1 MSESDIA
8 GATNHPS
15 PYTPT
20 GVLTED
26 WWTNN
31 QADEIEGHDLVKEEA
46 LFALVGVPFI
56 ITRVTFH
63 DGIQTKGSPYR
74 SDYVSVELR
83 VAPASFIAAR
93 LAAGRLTAEAASKV
107 EPGEMLVVNDGST
120 GVYRQI
126 VQYLA
131 AKELITLPEGAE
143 EGEKGETIWDLPRSL
158 WEEGAD
164 DATKG
169 IDVALRCARGLRFS
183 EYSNAYTGDDK
194 ARTWYLA

>member
-8 GATNHPS
+8 TASASSSTVE
-15 PYTPT
+15 T
-20 GVLTED
+20 
-26 WWTNN
+26 WWDTRD
-31 QADEIEGHDLVKEEA
+31 ADEIEGHDLVKEEA
-46 LFALVGVPFI
+46 LFALVGVPFM

-63 DGIQTKGSPYR
+63 DGIQAKDAAYR

-83 VAPASFIAAR
+83 VAPAGFIAAR
-93 LAAGRLTAEAASKV
+93 LAAGRLSAEAASKV

-120 GVYRQI
+120 GIYRQI

-131 AKELITLPEGAE
+131 AKELITLPEGEE
-143 EGEKGETIWDLPRSL
+143 EGEKGATVWDLPRSQ
-158 WEEGAD
+158 WAEGAD

-169 IDVALRCARGLRFS
+169 IDVTLRCGRGLRFS
-183 EYSNAYTGDDK
+183 EYSNSYTGNDK